1 MHQILFVYQ
10 EQATENDPRMKLNRA
25 NDLIMR
31 MVDDYLI
38 ICSDQIRMLKIHNLI
53 KKSFDLNEKKT
64 EVHFWTAPNEQSMCL
79 RNGMNFFGKYSNQF
93 FSWCGFDFDVNTL
106 DVYFNYDKYFD
117 LKSMRKR
124 LNTSNDYRFAYET
137 FSLKFLRLFSLNFNS
152 IIFENRINS
161 FQAVLR
167 NLVNCFGL
175 SCIRFFI
182 FSFYKLMPQQL
193 VSNKSLQIKLIQNLC
208 FWLEKNLTHH
218 MRQELSEYFHSSL
231 GLFQYLCFS
240 TYLIILENKNQKA
253 LTKLLNGKL
262 KSLKFLDC
270 IKLKN
275 AKTALDQID
284 CLIKQQTLKFV
295 KFK

>member
-1 MHQILFVYQ
+1 
-10 EQATENDPRMKLNRA
+10 
-25 NDLIMR
+25 
-31 MVDDYLI
+31 
-38 ICSDQIRMLKIHNLI
+38 
-53 KKSFDLNEKKT
+53 
-64 EVHFWTAPNEQSMCL
+64 
-79 RNGMNFFGKYSNQF
+79 
-93 FSWCGFDFDVNTL
+93 
-106 DVYFNYDKYFD
+106 
-117 LKSMRKR
+117 
-124 LNTSNDYRFAYET
+124 
-137 FSLKFLRLFSLNFNS
+137 
-152 IIFENRINS
+152 
-161 FQAVLR
+161 
-167 NLVNCFGL
+167 
-175 SCIRFFI
+175 
-182 FSFYKLMPQQL
+182 MPQQL